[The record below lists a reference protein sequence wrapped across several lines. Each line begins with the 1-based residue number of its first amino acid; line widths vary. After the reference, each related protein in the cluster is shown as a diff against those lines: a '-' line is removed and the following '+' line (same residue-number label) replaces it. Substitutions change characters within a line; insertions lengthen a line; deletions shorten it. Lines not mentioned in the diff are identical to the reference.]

1 MDLPSYPASFQQ
13 HLPSSMRVFA
23 PCLRPVPDWIQ
34 LTEDH
39 IRPYSKAI
47 SALCVNSQP
56 LLIQRVVLWFTMPWR
71 TLMVWNREWRPPA
84 VGSRAEAEL
93 GATKATSCLS
103 MLPAD
108 RRDGRECRE
117 LNSLDKLKNVPRRAQ
132 EKQLHL
138 ERDVK
143 DGGKLIARLVFLA
156 QVQREMTD
164 NQVAAHNTGYNR
176 KLVTRNIWKFMNNKC
191 RLSPQSACRFHTA
204 LE

>member
-1 MDLPSYPASFQQ
+1 
-13 HLPSSMRVFA
+13 
-23 PCLRPVPDWIQ
+23 
-34 LTEDH
+34 
-39 IRPYSKAI
+39 
-47 SALCVNSQP
+47 
-56 LLIQRVVLWFTMPWR
+56 
-71 TLMVWNREWRPPA
+71 
-84 VGSRAEAEL
+84 
-93 GATKATSCLS
+93 

-117 LNSLDKLKNVPRRAQ
+117 LNSLDKLKNVLRRAQ

-138 ERDVK
+138 EREVK
-143 DGGKLIARLVFLA
+143 DGGKLIAQLVFLA

-176 KLVTRNIWKFMNNKC
+176 KLVTWNIWKFMDNKC